1 MLSILS
7 LGKCKSKLWD
17 ATSHL
22 LGWLESK
29 RHIITT
35 ICKDVDKSEPSYT
48 ADRNVNDSATLE
60 TGFVVPK
67 G

>member
-1 MLSILS
+1 MLNILS

-29 RHIITT
+29 LTT
-35 ICKDVDKSEPSYT
+35 ICKDVEKSEPSYT

-60 TGFVVPK
+60 TSFVVPK